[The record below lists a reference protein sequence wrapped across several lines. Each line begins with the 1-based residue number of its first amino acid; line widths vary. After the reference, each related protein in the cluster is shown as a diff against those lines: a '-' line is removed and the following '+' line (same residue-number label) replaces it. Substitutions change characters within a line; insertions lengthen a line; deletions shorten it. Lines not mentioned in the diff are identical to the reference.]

1 MAVYFD
7 AVGMIYPIK
16 ETEKFKAV
24 EYRRFD
30 SGWAKKVLR
39 FNFRTNTGSVT
50 NMEISAL
57 YRANEDGTPADDN
70 KKGAVAPFL
79 LLCCRIR
86 PKPSSPAAFP

>member
-7 AVGMIYPIK
+7 AVGTIHPIK

-24 EYRRFD
+24 EYHRFD

-70 KKGAVAPFL
+70 KTYDRQGGWSTPKEKS
-79 LLCCRIR
+79 IR
-86 PKPSSPAAFP
+86 GKADS